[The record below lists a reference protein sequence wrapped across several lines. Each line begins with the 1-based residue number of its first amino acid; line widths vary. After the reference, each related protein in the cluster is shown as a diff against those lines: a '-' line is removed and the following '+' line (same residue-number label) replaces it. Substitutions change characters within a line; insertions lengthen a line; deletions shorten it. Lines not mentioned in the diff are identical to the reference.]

1 MFPLVAML
9 FLVAAD
15 RSAGCDVG
23 RDVGVLE
30 VVTIYGM
37 GPARALLLPV
47 MTDIAPVVAWL
58 PHAPPKCAQL
68 LA

>member
-15 RSAGCDVG
+15 RSAGWDVG

-47 MTDIAPVVAWL
+47 MTDSPLCSGVATYAPQVRSANG
-58 PHAPPKCAQL
+58 
-68 LA
+68 